1 MKRKLLMLCAALA
14 ALLPAKAFYMETSYG
29 MENGKMIVTAAVN
42 GVRGKFI
49 VDTGAPCCLS
59 ANFAKKC
66 GIPAESGIPQ
76 RSQDSNGNIVMSHV
90 VQVRS
95 FALGGVDFQQLQA
108 MRMAPNSVIDQF
120 GIDGIVGYNLL
131 KQGKAKFDGRNR
143 RFIMS
148 DDDEKLGID
157 YNCGVVMVPDHFLA
171 LIPVRMG
178 VQTDTVMFDTGAE
191 SLYEMCTKTYD
202 RVRSA
207 TADINLL
214 ATGKGTLSMGAA
226 GMEDAS
232 VKYRLKMP
240 EFNIGN
246 SAFANVTTITTDA
259 HDSRI
264 GNELL
269 KFGDVI
275 IDYAEGIFYFQP
287 YEQEKVPDCYQPDW
301 NVVPVVM
308 GNKVVAGMVW
318 EAPQNGLNTM
328 PQPDIVA
335 GDQIVAIGDTRCETV
350 DMRMATTT
358 NLFNMNPYG
367 TKITYRSS
375 KTGKEETM
383 TIKMQ

>member
-1 MKRKLLMLCAALA
+1 MKRKLLMLCAALVA
-14 ALLPAKAFYMETSYG
+14 ILPAKAFYMETTYAL
-29 MENGKMIVTAAVN
+29 ENGKMVVTAAVN
-42 GVRGKFI
+42 GVRGRFI
-49 VDTGAPCCLS
+49 IDTGAPCCLS
-59 ANFAKKC
+59 AEFAKKC
-66 GIPAESGIPQ
+66 GIPTDGGIPQ
-76 RSQDSNGNIVMSHV
+76 QSYDSNGNIVMSHV
-90 VQVRS
+90 VQVKS
-95 FALGGVDFQQLQA
+95 FALGGVDFQELQA

-131 KQGKAKFDGRNR
+131 KQGKAKFDGRNQ
-143 RFIMS
+143 RFILS
-148 DDDEKLGID
+148 DDDMKLAID

-178 VQTDTVMFDTGAE
+178 AQTDTIMFDTGAQ
-191 SLYEMCTKTYD
+191 SLYEMCTKTYE

-207 TADINLL
+207 TADVNLL
-214 ATGKGTLSMGAA
+214 AMGKGTLSMGAA

-232 VKYRLKMP
+232 LKYRLKIP
-240 EFNIGN
+240 KFNIGN
-246 SAFANVTTITTDA
+246 CAFVNVTTITTDA
-259 HDSRI
+259 YDSRI
-264 GNELL
+264 GSELL
-269 KFGDVI
+269 NYGDVI
-275 IDYAEGIFYFQP
+275 IDYAENIFYFQP
-287 YEQEKVPDCYQPDW
+287 YEADSVPDCYQSEW

-318 EAPQNGLNTM
+318 EMPQNGLNST

-335 GDQIVAIGDTRCETV
+335 GDQIVAIGETRCDTV